1 MLTCVIVTCTI
12 PVNSVTIWSLNYFFL
27 ILYKIPFIACWLVS
41 SSDKSLVSFELLGG
55 GNLSN
60 FQDWWSRVMVFNST
74 FNNISVILWWSVLL
88 VEETGV
94 PGESHRPV
102 TSYWQTLSSNS
113 LFSEYE
119 CSDSFTRL
127 YLSKVKSY

>member
-1 MLTCVIVTCTI
+1 VLPFDPQTI
-12 PVNSVTIWSLNYFFL
+12 FK
-27 ILYKIPFIACWLVS
+27 ILYKIPFIACWLVQI
-41 SSDKSLVSFELLGG
+41 KVWLALLHGG

-94 PGESHRPV
+94 PGESYRPV
-102 TSYWQTLSSNS
+102 TSY
-113 LFSEYE
+113 
-119 CSDSFTRL
+119 
-127 YLSKVKSY
+127 